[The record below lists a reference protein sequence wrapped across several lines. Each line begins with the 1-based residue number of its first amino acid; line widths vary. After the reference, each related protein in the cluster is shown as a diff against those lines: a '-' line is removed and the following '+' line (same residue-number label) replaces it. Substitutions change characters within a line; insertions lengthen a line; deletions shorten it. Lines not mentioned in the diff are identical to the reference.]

1 MADTKENTST
11 ELDELGHEQ
20 ARTGG
25 GDGRPPEEGTRTRGR
40 RRRPFAITLGIVV
53 AVVVY
58 ALAFQQTQVDLT
70 QITSETR
77 QQSLQ
82 RILRALAQPDLVTY
96 DSTESFVGVD
106 IAVPCGPQ
114 GLATDPRIDLQP
126 SCGEPG
132 DTVTVTGTGFEPREF
147 VELRFV
153 PDTEFDITLRLA
165 SVNADADGQ
174 FEVDMTL
181 PERTSDEPQR
191 LLAIT
196 QEPIGT
202 WGNRIEV
209 YTDANENGEEDDP
222 IVGADGSYSFTLPGD
237 PDIAAVALINP
248 AGETAHFLTTGE
260 SFEAIAGVARGQ
272 TAIPLGEETSTTGPR
287 IVGIDS
293 EGGSVDVGLDA
304 PAGFDL
310 SNWRASVYD
319 AATGEGG
326 PTNFIAD
333 TIELSP
339 RVSETAWITLDKIL
353 ETVFL
358 ALIATTAGLLIAV
371 PLSFI
376 AARNIMRDISITV
389 TNFVLILIA
398 IPIGAAV
405 GVLAA
410 TGAQG
415 AVGTIAD
422 STVGILVGVVA
433 AVALAWFLIRA
444 AIPTEDTGLPT
455 RSEKV
460 RRVLLLALAG
470 ASSLLGLYLLALLLQ
485 DVGSFLAANLGW
497 FGFLGSFFSGLGEIF
512 EVGFTVTT
520 ALAAAGLLA
529 HLASRLGY
537 GIRHR
542 ATRPVVRGINVVLA
556 AVAGAIWAM
565 IIGQII
571 DWFYQIGDFQTI
583 VVIPAVVGALAGLAI
598 AIRGMAKGE
607 IKIGLSIYYAARTVF
622 NTLRSIEPLVMAIVF
637 VVWVGAGP
645 FAGSLALALH
655 TAAALAKLYSEQV
668 ESILPGPIEAVR
680 ATGAN
685 RLQTIV
691 YSVVPQIVPPYIS
704 FTMYRW
710 DINVRMS
717 TILGFVGGGG
727 IGSILQQ
734 NINLL
739 QYRAA
744 AVQMLAIAIVV
755 ASMDYASSRLRER
768 YV

>member
-1 MADTKENTST
+1 MADTKDRVDT
-11 ELDELGHEQ
+11 ELEELGKEQ
-20 ARTGG
+20 AYTGGDAPPPKKGSG
-25 GDGRPPEEGTRTRGR
+25 GDGKG
-40 RRRPFAITLGIVV
+40 RRPFLIVIGIVIG
-53 AVVVY
+53 VVVY

-82 RILRALAQPDLVTY
+82 RILRALAQPDLITY
-96 DSTESFVGVD
+96 DTTEQSIAVD
-106 IAVPCGPQ
+106 VAVPCGPE
-114 GLATDPRIDLQP
+114 GLATDPRITLDP
-126 SCGEPG
+126 ACGDPG

-165 SVNADADGQ
+165 TVNADPDGTFTEQ
-174 FEVDMTL
+174 LTL
-181 PERTSDEPQR
+181 PDRASEEPQQ
-191 LLAIT
+191 LVAVT
-196 QEPIGT
+196 EEPIGT
-202 WGNRIEV
+202 WGDRVEV
-209 YTDANENGEEDDP
+209 YTDSNENGVEDDP
-222 IVGADGSYSFTLPGD
+222 IVPESGTYSFNLPGN
-237 PDIAAVALINP
+237 PDIPAVALVNP
-248 AGETAHFLTTGE
+248 AGETTHFATSGE
-260 SFEAIAGVARGQ
+260 SFEAVGGVARGQ
-272 TAIPLGEETSTTGPR
+272 AAIPLDEEIALAGPT
-287 IVGIDS
+287 IAGIDS
-293 EGGSVDVGLDA
+293 SGSDVGVDIEA

-310 SNWRASVYD
+310 SGWRAAVYD
-319 AATGEGG
+319 GATGEGG
-326 PTNFIAD
+326 GTDFISD
-333 TIELSP
+333 TIALSP

-358 ALIATTAGLLIAV
+358 ALIATTAGLIIAV

-389 TNFVLILIA
+389 TNFVLILLA
-398 IPIGAAV
+398 IPIGVGIGVTAAGAAQSLIADVVGGVVGLLVGIIAV
-405 GVLAA
+405 GAVVLF
-410 TGAQG
+410 
-415 AVGTIAD
+415 
-422 STVGILVGVVA
+422 LV
-433 AVALAWFLIRA
+433 RS
-444 AIPTEDTGLPT
+444 AIPTEDTGVPT
-455 RSEKV
+455 RRERL
-460 RRVLLLALAG
+460 RRRTQLTVAG
-470 ASSLLGLYLLALLLQ
+470 AAGLVGLYLLALLLQ
-485 DVGSFLAANLGW
+485 DIGAVLATNLGP
-497 FGFLGSFFSGLGEIF
+497 FGFLGSFFSALGEIF
-512 EVGFTVTT
+512 EVGFSITS
-520 ALAAAGLLA
+520 ALAAAGFLA
-529 HLASRLGY
+529 HLASRFGY
-537 GIRHR
+537 AIRHR
-542 ATRPVVRGINVVLA
+542 SPRPLIRGLNVVLA
-556 AVAGAIWAM
+556 AAAGAVWAM

-571 DWFYQIGDFQTI
+571 DWFYQIGDVQTI
-583 VVIPAVVGALAGLAI
+583 VIIPAIVGAVIGLAI
-598 AIRGMAKGE
+598 ALRGMRTGE

-685 RLQTIV
+685 RLQSIV
-691 YSVVPQIVPPYIS
+691 YSVIPQIVPPYSS

-710 DINVRMS
+710 DIHVRMS

>member
-1 MADTKENTST
+1 MADTKDRVDS
-11 ELDELGHEQ
+11 ELEELGKEQ
-20 ARTGG
+20 AYTGGDAPPPKKGSG
-25 GDGRPPEEGTRTRGR
+25 GDGKG
-40 RRRPFAITLGIVV
+40 RRPFLIIIGIVIG
-53 AVVVY
+53 VVVY

-96 DSTESFVGVD
+96 DTTEESIAVD
-106 IAVPCGPQ
+106 VAVPCGPE
-114 GLATDPRIDLQP
+114 GLATDPRITLDP
-126 SCGEPG
+126 ACGDPG
-132 DTVTVTGTGFEPREF
+132 DTLTVTGTGFEPREF

-165 SVNADADGQ
+165 TVNADPDGT
-174 FEVDMTL
+174 FTEELTL
-181 PERTSDEPQR
+181 PERTSDEPQQ
-191 LLAIT
+191 LVAVT
-196 QEPIGT
+196 EEPIGT
-202 WGNRIEV
+202 WGDRVEV
-209 YTDANENGEEDDP
+209 YTDSNENEVEDDP
-222 IVGADGSYSFTLPGD
+222 IVPDSGTYSFSLPGS
-237 PDIAAVALINP
+237 PDIPAVALVNP
-248 AGETAHFLTTGE
+248 AGETTHFATIGE
-260 SFEAIAGVARGQ
+260 SFEAVAGVARGQ
-272 TAIPLGEETSTTGPR
+272 TAIPLDEEVNLAGPS
-287 IVGIDS
+287 ITGIDS
-293 EGGSVDVGLDA
+293 SGGDVGVDIDA

-310 SNWRASVYD
+310 SGWRAAVYD
-319 AATGEGG
+319 AATGEAGA
-326 PTNFIAD
+326 TEFISD
-333 TIELSP
+333 TIALSP

-358 ALIATTAGLLIAV
+358 ALIATTAGLIIAV

-376 AARNIMRDISITV
+376 AARNLMRDISITV
-389 TNFVLILIA
+389 TNFVLILLA
-398 IPIGAAV
+398 IPLGVGI

-410 TGAQG
+410 GAAQSF
-415 AVGTIAD
+415 IAD
-422 STVGILVGVVA
+422 LIGGGVGLMVGIVVVGAIVFFLV
-433 AVALAWFLIRA
+433 RS
-444 AIPTEDTGLPT
+444 AIPTEDTGVPT
-455 RSEKV
+455 RGERL
-460 RRVLLLALAG
+460 RRRTLLTVAG
-470 ASSLLGLYLLALLLQ
+470 VAGLVGLYLLALLLQ
-485 DVGSFLAANLGW
+485 DIGAVLATNLGW
-497 FGFLGSFFSGLGEIF
+497 FGFLGSFFSALGEIF
-512 EVGFTVTT
+512 EVGFSVTS
-520 ALAAAGLLA
+520 ALAAAGFLA
-529 HLASRLGY
+529 HLASRFGY
-537 GIRHR
+537 GLRHR
-542 ATRPVVRGINVVLA
+542 APRPVIRVLNVILA
-556 AVAGAIWAM
+556 ALAGAVWAM

-571 DWFYQIGDFQTI
+571 DWFYQIGDIQTI
-583 VVIPAVVGALAGLAI
+583 VIIPAIVGAVLGIAI
-598 AIRGMAKGE
+598 ALRGMHTGE

-668 ESILPGPIEAVR
+668 ESIIPGPLEAVR

-691 YSVVPQIVPPYIS
+691 YGVIPQIVPPYIS

-739 QYRAA
+739 QYRSA